1 MYHFRRRCVGSDTIL
16 DIRENQKGYSR
27 LGISVPKKFGKS
39 HDRNRFKRLVR
50 EAFRRVRV
58 FLPVGLDVHVK
69 PRTHAL
75 KASMQQI
82 EAELTR
88 LLASDISTKR

>member
-39 HDRNRFKRLVR
+39 HERNRFKRLVR
-50 EAFRRVRV
+50 EAFRLTKGV
-58 FLPVGLDVHVK
+58 LPVGFDIHVK

-75 KASMQQI
+75 GASMQQI
-82 EAELTR
+82 KAELTR
-88 LLASDISTKR
+88 LLPSDIVN